1 MTDNPFK
8 DAVAID
14 TNVFEHILNPQEN
27 VDSHI
32 TALLSHLQER
42 NIGLIVDH
50 GNRISGEYL
59 NELSETI
66 SQNDD
71 VGNEISILRYW
82 ILYAPRTDVKVTLND
97 NMMTAIRSVII
108 EPSENVDRIFV
119 YVAFKQGNVLISND
133 LTHIVVGPTGEGSK
147 SARRHRLLR
156 QTRRM
161 HSPGAAIL
169 TSREAHAKIPS

>member
-1 MTDNPFK
+1 M
-8 DAVAID
+8 
-14 TNVFEHILNPQEN
+14 NPQQN
-27 VDSHI
+27 VNSHI
-32 TALLSHLQER
+32 SELLGYLQDQQAS
-42 NIGLIVDH
+42 LIVDD
-50 GNRISGEYL
+50 GKRISGEYL

-82 ILYAPRTDVKVTLND
+82 ILYAPRIPVKVTLND

-119 YVAFKQGNVLISND
+119 YVAFKQGNLLISND
-133 LTHIVVGPTGEGSK
+133 LTHIVVGPTREASQG
-147 SARRHRLLR
+147 ARRHRLLR

-161 HSPGAAIL
+161 HSPGANIL
-169 TSREAHAKIPS
+169 SSREAHAKIPT